1 MLYLISIQIEYDIL
15 QECEMNK
22 LSLRKQRLNNLL
34 NAKRKIE
41 EIIIE
46 DNEVNVHVINPITL
60 KINKATQAFSIKD
73 IVYFTSYNI
82 IYKGE

>member
-1 MLYLISIQIEYDIL
+1 
-15 QECEMNK
+15 MNK

-34 NAKRKIE
+34 NEKRKIE

-46 DNEVNVHVINPITL
+46 DNKVNVHVINPIAL

-82 IYKGE
+82 I

>member
-1 MLYLISIQIEYDIL
+1 
-15 QECEMNK
+15 MNK